1 MTAGEAREILG
12 TAKAKNRTD
21 YPIDYA
27 VAMEM
32 AITALGAIEQIM
44 WERDMAISQLEE
56 IGVSFGEKMDE
67 VKEAL
72 EKQIP
77 KKPLV
82 YTDTRN
88 RLDYNG
94 NDCGTLEVDVYE
106 CPNISCGMD
115 ISDKCDYEEYEY
127 RPNYCPSCGQAIDW
141 REEE

>member
-21 YPIDYA
+21 YPLDYA

-72 EKQIP
+72 EKQIEKFVDCP
-77 KKPLV
+77 KGFQGV
-82 YTDTRN
+82 RNTR
-88 RLDYNG
+88 Y
-94 NDCGTLEVDVYE
+94 
-106 CPNISCGMD
+106 
-115 ISDKCDYEEYEY
+115 
-127 RPNYCPSCGQAIDW
+127 YCPACKALTRQCEAFCHKCGQSVKYPKEVYDKENNRIALDW
-141 REEE
+141 GEEE